1 MNWIMTELRKNF
13 FAGIL
18 VILPAVATIFI
29 LCWIFDRLIS
39 PLVQKALRPLVLLLI
54 PHNLEWLLEIGRGFL
69 WSILSV
75 IMLVVIIVLL
85 GVVARNIIG
94 KKLIGLG
101 ERILGRLP
109 IINKIYTSVHQIANA
124 FLGEKTSCFKEVVIF
139 EYPRA
144 GIYTI
149 GLVSGE
155 ARGEVQDKTHEK
167 VLNVFVPTTPNPTS
181 GLLVLVPR
189 KDTIPVDM
197 TVADALKLLISG
209 GMVAPPE
216 KKDMRDS
223 GKWVRNDRE

>member
-1 MNWIMTELRKNF
+1 MNLIMTELRKNF

-18 VILPAVATIFI
+18 VILPAVVTIFV

-69 WSILSV
+69 WNILSV

-109 IINKIYTSVHQIANA
+109 IISKIYTSVRQIANA

-209 GMVAPPE
+209 GMVTPPE
-216 KKDMRDS
+216 KKN
-223 GKWVRNDRE
+223 K

>member
-13 FAGIL
+13 FAGVL
-18 VILPAVATIFI
+18 VILPTVVTVFV
-29 LCWIFDRLIS
+29 LYWIFNRLIG
-39 PLVQKALRPLVLLLI
+39 PLVQKVLRPLVLLLI
-54 PHNLEWLLEIGRGFL
+54 PHNLEWLLEIGGGFL
-69 WSILSV
+69 WNILSV
-75 IMLVVIIVLL
+75 VVFVVIIVLL

-101 ERILGRLP
+101 ERILGKLP
-109 IINKIYTSVHQIANA
+109 IISKIYTSAHQIANA
-124 FLGEKTSCFKEVVIF
+124 FLGEKKSGFKEVVIF

-149 GLVSGE
+149 GFVSGE
-155 ARGEVQDKTHEK
+155 ARGEVQEKTHEK
-167 VLNVFVPTTPNPTS
+167 VINVFVPTTPNPTS

-209 GMVAPPE
+209 GTVTPPD
-216 KKDMRDS
+216 KNNK
-223 GKWVRNDRE
+223 